1 MERQKEQA
9 KKEVSSSCL
18 LGVTAPVKGLLL
30 LSKDSLGD
38 EARKKEKNRKTWG
51 ISPAVSSRN
60 SLFHSVSEASP
71 IPACLHHYTHTWFSG
86 LPWDYPGDNKSF
98 LLFLIKKEQQQQQN
112 SSKFTASGGA
122 LNICF
127 LLWSAYCYLLLRVLQ
142 SVDNDAVQVSL
153 LSSMGD
159 AGAHVFTPSYPR
171 TGTLVLIFIFKNVGK
186 PPDRL
191 CLNSGSPL
199 LLLCWFW
206 LILTSRRPSDSLM
219 AHLSLFLKNF

>member
-1 MERQKEQA
+1 MKPEK
-9 KKEVSSSCL
+9 
-18 LGVTAPVKGLLL
+18 T
-30 LSKDSLGD
+30 
-38 EARKKEKNRKTWG
+38 EKNRKTWG

-60 SLFHSVSEASP
+60 SHFYSVSEASP
-71 IPACLHHYTHTWFSG
+71 IPVCLHHYTHTWFSG
-86 LPWDYPGDNKSF
+86 LPWDYPGDNRSF
-98 LLFLIKKEQQQQQN
+98 LLCFFFFNKKRTTTTTKN

-127 LLWSAYCYLLLRVLQ
+127 LLWSAYCYLLLRVLAR
-142 SVDNDAVQVSL
+142 VDNDAVQVSL

-159 AGAHVFTPSYPR
+159 AGAHVFTPSYPELEPLFWCSSSR
-171 TGTLVLIFIFKNVGK
+171 MKENHLIGC
-186 PPDRL
+186 DGL

-219 AHLSLFLKNF
+219 ASFSLFLKNYF